1 MRQYREYDLPV
12 KSLKNPVNLTAFP
25 VSNYVQF
32 VGYFKGEITM
42 KIDIYQSASS
52 SQKYLSV
59 QSGADVSRIAVDDP
73 DYAKLIRQKSGVEIG
88 EDSLAADAIRDI
100 DRQGY
105 HLHKVRFAI
114 N

>member
-1 MRQYREYDLPV
+1 M
-12 KSLKNPVNLTAFP
+12 NLAAFH
-25 VSNYVQF
+25 VSNAMQF
-32 VGYFKGEITM
+32 VWYLQGGINM
-42 KIDIYQSASS
+42 KIDIYQSARS

-59 QSGADVSRIAVDDP
+59 LSGADVSKIAVDDP
-73 DYAKLIRQKSGVEIG
+73 DYAKLIRQKTGVEIG

-100 DRQGY
+100 DQQGY

>member
-1 MRQYREYDLPV
+1 MQFLFVLNTQGE
-12 KSLKNPVNLTAFP
+12 VN
-25 VSNYVQF
+25 
-32 VGYFKGEITM
+32 M

-59 QSGADVSRIAVDDP
+59 LSGADVSKIAVDDP
-73 DYAKLIRQKSGVEIG
+73 DYAKLIRQKTGVEIG
-88 EDSLAADAIRDI
+88 EDSLAADAIKDI